1 MYRLLTVA
9 LLAIST
15 VSATSLFN
23 VSDNSPAMTDHFRRA
38 GWLPASDEHL
48 HKWMQAAVDEVTVGK
63 RKNGTLLPVVQDFLD
78 FIEMNAEM
86 YMGFHQM
93 FEEQPPSSLLSMVPD
108 YQTMFKLFNKIIQ
121 EAPPYGPIG
130 PPMYM
135 IINGAMNTQAGFTT
149 FLDTELNSHFRTM
162 FNTWAKFLDSPDS
175 RYVLN
180 TGEGGW
186 FNSSAL
192 SVLTEFYGGL
202 TFEQIYVSDPSKP
215 YWGYKSWDDYFVRLL
230 RPGVRAVT
238 LPGNQSL
245 ISAACESQLYNLAT
259 DVKAEDTFW
268 VKGEPYSLLHMLN
281 HDELAPQ
288 FIGGT
293 VFQGFLSVTSYHRWH
308 APGFIGC
315 SPPRRSGEPNN
326 PFLRS
331 LSFITALTTRMLIFI
346 ESDNP
351 NIGMMVFI
359 AIGMTEVS
367 TCEATV
373 KEGQHVQR
381 GDELGMFHFGGS
393 SHALVFRPETKLQF
407 FDNVSQPGDQV
418 EVRAAIAGVM

>member
-1 MYRLLTVA
+1 
-9 LLAIST
+9 
-15 VSATSLFN
+15 
-23 VSDNSPAMTDHFRRA
+23 MTDHFRRA

-48 HKWMQAAVDEVTVGK
+48 HKWMKAAVDEVAVGK
-63 RKNGTLLPVVQDFLD
+63 RKNGTLLPVVQDFVD
-78 FIEMNAEM
+78 FIETNAEM
-86 YMGFHQM
+86 YMGFHRM

-121 EAPPYGPIG
+121 EAPPFGPVG

-135 IINGAMNTQAGFTT
+135 VINGAMNTQAGFTT
-149 FLDTELNSHFRTM
+149 FLDAELNSHFRKM

-192 SVLTEFYGGL
+192 STLTEFYGGL

-215 YWGYKSWDDYFVRLL
+215 YWGYN
-230 RPGVRAVT
+230 PGT
-238 LPGNQSL
+238 T
-245 ISAACESQLYNLAT
+245 ISASRT
-259 DVKAEDTFW
+259 R
-268 VKGEPYSLLHMLN
+268 LLHMLDY
-281 HDELAPQ
+281 DELAPQ

-308 APGFIGC
+308 APVTGGVPGAYWVQ
-315 SPPRRSGEPNN
+315 SPATLGEQNN

-331 LSFITALTTRMLIFI
+331 LSYITGLTTRMLIFI

-351 NIGMMVFI
+351 RIGMMVFI

-373 KEGQHVQR
+373 KEGQHMQMLYV
-381 GDELGMFHFGGS
+381 
-393 SHALVFRPETKLQF
+393 T
-407 FDNVSQPGDQV
+407 VSPS
-418 EVRAAIAGVM
+418 